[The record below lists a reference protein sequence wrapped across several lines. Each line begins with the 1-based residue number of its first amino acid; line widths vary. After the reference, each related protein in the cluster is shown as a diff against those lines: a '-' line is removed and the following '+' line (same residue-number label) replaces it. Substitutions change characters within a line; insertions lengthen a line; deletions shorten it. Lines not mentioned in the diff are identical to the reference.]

1 MIQKRL
7 ETGKLVGQVKSFL
20 GLGRFFVMEK
30 RMILWKHTVKVDGDP
45 KPPQDGGRVSLKEYG
60 DPALGVTNHIFWTQ
74 GQKSGG

>member
-1 MIQKRL
+1 M
-7 ETGKLVGQVKSFL
+7 

-45 KPPQDGGRVSLKEYG
+45 KPPNDGGRVSLKEYG
-60 DPALGVTNHIFWTQ
+60 DAALGVTNHIFWTQ